1 MRSSTAYPKGT
12 SYDTVGKTLLQA
24 CTKDI
29 SEASAIQNVNFF
41 KLKDP
46 GSALTH
52 FIGFVMALF
61 AAFPLL
67 IRAAVSHVNM
77 AGLISLSVFM
87 LSMLMLY
94 AASSIYHSFNLSG
107 KGNIILKK
115 IDHMMIFVLI
125 AGTYTPVCVLILH
138 NKVGYL
144 MLAAVWGVAAAGMI
158 LKACWVTCPKWFSSI
173 IYIAM
178 GWICILALP
187 QIIAA
192 LSTQQF
198 LWLLAGGILYT
209 VGGVIYALKLPVFNE
224 LHKNFGSHE
233 IFHLFVMAGSF
244 CHYMCIYIAL

>member
-1 MRSSTAYPKGT
+1 MRSSTFQGSAMQTAY
-12 SYDTVGKTLLQA
+12 LFRA
-24 CTKDI
+24 
-29 SEASAIQNVNFF
+29 
-41 KLKDP
+41 KDP

-52 FIGFVMALF
+52 FIGFAMALF
-61 AAFPLL
+61 ATFPLL
-67 IRAAVSHVNM
+67 IQGSVANIGIGGMV
-77 AGLISLSVFM
+77 SLSVFM

-94 AASSIYHSFNLSG
+94 AASTVYHTFNLSG
-107 KGNIILKK
+107 RGNKILKK

-125 AGTYTPVCVLILH
+125 AGTYTPVCMMM
-138 NKVGYL
+138 NNRTGYI
-144 MLAAVWGVAAAGMI
+144 MMAAVWGVAAAGMI

-192 LSTQQF
+192 LSPQQF
-198 LWLLAGGILYT
+198 LWLLTGGIMYT
-209 VGGVIYALKLPVFNE
+209 VGGVIYALKLSVFNE

-244 CHYMCIYIAL
+244 CHYICIYLFLV